1 MNHNFYLRH
10 EERLA
15 EIRREVEHLRL
26 LKKAGLSEPG
36 WVVRAAGAIRGWF
49 AMRIRRR
56 QSEYT
61 TDYRSYPGRG
71 DQMPL

>member
-26 LKKAGLSEPG
+26 LKAAGLSEPG
-36 WVVRAAGAIRGWF
+36 WVARAGKAIRNWL
-49 AMRIRRR
+49 AMRTRR
-56 QSEYT
+56 QQVDT
-61 TDYRSYPGRG
+61 TIDYRSYQGRSDG
-71 DQMPL
+71 LPQ